1 LEVFAIEEDAEDDAS
16 NDKFSSTGD
25 VAFVDFDTSFAC
37 LLLEAA
43 VVVLEFSTR
52 ESLSGMASENHK
64 FFP

>member
-25 VAFVDFDTSFAC
+25 VAFVDFDTSFGF
-37 LLLEAA
+37 EAA
-43 VVVLEFSTR
+43 AVVLEFSTR